1 VRRTLFGMSGIVVAW
16 GIWAAFPARAQN
28 PAAPATPAAPQ
39 AGQEKPAALEGP
51 PPIPNVPLGP
61 MLRTVPVRRGS
72 GAKDYNWVNVDTA
85 LAPVDKDGIWVLQ
98 FAFHPV
104 RIVFIDIPGK
114 GRRPV
119 HYLYYRVINRGTV
132 PRMFVPQF
140 TLVTDAT
147 KPSTKRYEDVPLPS
161 AVRVIQ
167 AREDFTIPLH
177 DAVSVMGMIP
187 PSGKEGI
194 DDAVY
199 GVATWIGVDPKA
211 DSFSIYVRGLS
222 DGHKV
227 VEPPQGGKPQVQ
239 YKTLRI
245 DFIRRGDQHNI
256 NEKEIELL
264 DPPYDWIYW

>member
-1 VRRTLFGMSGIVVAW
+1 MLGMLGFVIAGGVV
-16 GIWAAFPARAQN
+16 GSSLTRAQEPKQV
-28 PAAPATPAAPQ
+28 PAAQ
-39 AGQEKPAALEGP
+39 AEVPKAEVPKIEGP
-51 PPIPNVPLGP
+51 PPIVDVPLGP
-61 MLRTVPVRRGS
+61 MLRTVPVRRG
-72 GAKDYNWVNVDTA
+72 GKEFNWINVDTA
-85 LAPVDKDGIWVLQ
+85 LAPVDKAGIWVLQ

-104 RIVFIDIPGK
+104 RIVHIDIPGK
-114 GRRPV
+114 GRQPV
-119 HYLYYRVINRGTV
+119 HYLYYRVVNRGTE

-140 TLVTDAT
+140 TLVTDAN

-161 AVRVIQ
+161 AVKVIR
-167 AREDFTIPLH
+167 AREDPIIPIH

-187 PSGKEGI
+187 PSTKEGL

-199 GVATWIGVDPKA
+199 GVATWVGVDPKA

-245 DFIRRGDQHNI
+245 DFIRRGDEHRI